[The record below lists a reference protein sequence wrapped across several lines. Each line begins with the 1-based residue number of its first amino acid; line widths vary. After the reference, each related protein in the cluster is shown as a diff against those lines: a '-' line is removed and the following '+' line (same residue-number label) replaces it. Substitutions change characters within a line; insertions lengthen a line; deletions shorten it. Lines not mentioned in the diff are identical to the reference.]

1 MYLCL
6 CKKNI
11 QIFLNEDMYIQICSN
26 HYPRGVQMCTMGV
39 GVRVNFHKG
48 LYIPK
53 NLLKINLLK

>member
-26 HYPRGVQMCTMGV
+26 HYPRGTDVHNGGGRWGELSQRIIYTEKS
-39 GVRVNFHKG
+39 F
-48 LYIPK
+48 K
-53 NLLKINLLK
+53 N